1 MRELARFASV
11 SLGAAALSANAQE
24 AIPMEL
30 AKGRRACD
38 NDGTSWRWRPVQG
51 CYVSVRKAIT
61 VRVIWNRPSMAGN
74 FQFWFGE
81 MELAQMSV
89 TGFGTS

>member
-1 MRELARFASV
+1 MNLLGLLRYHWGLLHCLQMRRR
-11 SLGAAALSANAQE
+11 Q
-24 AIPMEL
+24 L